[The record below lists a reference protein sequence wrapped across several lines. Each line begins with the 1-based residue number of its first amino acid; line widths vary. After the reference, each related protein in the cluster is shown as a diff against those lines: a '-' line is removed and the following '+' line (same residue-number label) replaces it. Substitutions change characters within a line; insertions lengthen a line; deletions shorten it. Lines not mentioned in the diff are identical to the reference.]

1 MTPDAG
7 TRGVRKILVL
17 SLAGIGDTLMV
28 TPVIHELR
36 CQFPTAS
43 IDVAV
48 VWPGSAQLLQG
59 NPHIRT
65 VHQLNLLEAPRSQV
79 LRFLRGLRSQ
89 RYDLSITP
97 HPQGRREYRIV
108 TRIIAAGRRL
118 SHTYENQSWLDRWL
132 VTDSLPQDYSVSGA
146 ENNLRLVDRM
156 GGVRTVSNPS
166 YELFLQPH
174 EQAWADEWLR
184 TLNLQNTPWLGIHVG
199 SGGTKNLALRRWPI
213 PSWISFLRRWHEIRP
228 DVPLVAFG
236 GPGEREAHQQIA
248 AALPRKP
255 FSSPTPPISATPPR
269 SSDVPPDSS
278 PSTPR
283 SCTSPPRCV
292 SPSNG

>member
-108 TRIIAAGRRL
+108 TRIIAARRRL

-156 GGVRTVSNPS
+156 EASAPCPT
-166 YELFLQPH
+166 
-174 EQAWADEWLR
+174 LR
-184 TLNLQNTPWLGIHVG
+184 TNCSCNRM
-199 SGGTKNLALRRWPI
+199 N
-213 PSWISFLRRWHEIRP
+213 RP
-228 DVPLVAFG
+228 
-236 GPGEREAHQQIA
+236 GP
-248 AALPRKP
+248 
-255 FSSPTPPISATPPR
+255 T
-269 SSDVPPDSS
+269 
-278 PSTPR
+278 
-283 SCTSPPRCV
+283 
-292 SPSNG
+292 NGFAP